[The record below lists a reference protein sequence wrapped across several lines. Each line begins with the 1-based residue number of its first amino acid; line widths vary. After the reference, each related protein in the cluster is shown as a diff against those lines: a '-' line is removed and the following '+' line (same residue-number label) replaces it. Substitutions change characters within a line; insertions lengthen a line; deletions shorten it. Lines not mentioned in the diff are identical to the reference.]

1 MKLIRFGN
9 EGHEKPGI
17 IVNDTWY
24 DVSGVVTDYNE
35 AFFANNDIK
44 KLQDALA
51 AGTSFPVV
59 EPTTRLGSVV
69 ARPSK
74 IICIGLNYVDHC
86 LETNAPIPTEPVLFF
101 KSTTALCGPNDHV
114 VIPKNSVKT
123 DWEVELAFVIGKKAS
138 YVEESEALDYV
149 AGYCLHNDYSEREF
163 QLERG
168 GQWAKG
174 KGCDTFAPLGPFLAT
189 PDEIADVNNLK
200 MWLTVNGK
208 TYQNSNTLNLVF
220 KIPFLVHYL
229 SQFMTLLP
237 GDVISTGTPP
247 GVGLGIKPEPVYV
260 KAGDVIELGIEGLGT
275 SKQTAVAYTKNKSM
289 AAQQYFLALD
299 LKEDPALIAE
309 YKAYHQNVWP
319 EIIESIKSSGIT
331 CLDIYC
337 VSNRL
342 FMVLEA
348 NENFS
353 FEAKSATDAV
363 NEVVQK
369 WETLMWTYQ
378 QAMPGSKPG
387 EKWVL
392 LEKIFTL
399 PQ

>member
-1 MKLIRFGN
+1 M
-9 EGHEKPGI
+9 
-17 IVNDTWY
+17 
-24 DVSGVVTDYNE
+24 
-35 AFFANNDIK
+35 
-44 KLQDALA
+44 A
-51 AGTSFPVV
+51 AGTLFPVV
-59 EPTTRLGSVV
+59 EPSTRLGSVV

-86 LETNAPIPTEPVLFF
+86 LETNAPIPSEPVLFF

-114 VIPKNSVKT
+114 IIPKNSVKT
-123 DWEVELAFVIGKKAS
+123 DWEVELAFVISKKAS
-138 YVEESEALDYV
+138 YVEEADALDYV

-260 KAGDVIELGIEGLGT
+260 KPGDVIELGIEGLGS
-275 SKQTAVAYTKNKSM
+275 SKQTAVAYTKN
-289 AAQQYFLALD
+289 
-299 LKEDPALIAE
+299 
-309 YKAYHQNVWP
+309 
-319 EIIESIKSSGIT
+319 
-331 CLDIYC
+331 
-337 VSNRL
+337 
-342 FMVLEA
+342 
-348 NENFS
+348 
-353 FEAKSATDAV
+353 
-363 NEVVQK
+363 
-369 WETLMWTYQ
+369 
-378 QAMPGSKPG
+378 
-387 EKWVL
+387 
-392 LEKIFTL
+392 
-399 PQ
+399 

>member
-1 MKLIRFGN
+1 MKLIRFGQ

-17 IVNDTWY
+17 IVNDIWY
-24 DVSGVVTDYNE
+24 DVSGIVTDYNE

-51 AGTSFPVV
+51 AGTLFPVV
-59 EPTTRLGSVV
+59 DPTTRLGSVV

-101 KSTTALCGPNDHV
+101 KSTTALCGPNDDV

-138 YVEESEALDYV
+138 YVEEADALDYV

-189 PDEIADVNNLK
+189 PDEITDVNNLK

-237 GDVISTGTPP
+237 GDVVSTGTPP

-260 KAGDVIELGIEGLGT
+260 KPGDVIELGIEGLGT
-275 SKQTAVAYTKNKSM
+275 SKQTAVAYTKK
-289 AAQQYFLALD
+289 
-299 LKEDPALIAE
+299 
-309 YKAYHQNVWP
+309 
-319 EIIESIKSSGIT
+319 
-331 CLDIYC
+331 
-337 VSNRL
+337 
-342 FMVLEA
+342 
-348 NENFS
+348 
-353 FEAKSATDAV
+353 
-363 NEVVQK
+363 
-369 WETLMWTYQ
+369 
-378 QAMPGSKPG
+378 
-387 EKWVL
+387 
-392 LEKIFTL
+392 
-399 PQ
+399 